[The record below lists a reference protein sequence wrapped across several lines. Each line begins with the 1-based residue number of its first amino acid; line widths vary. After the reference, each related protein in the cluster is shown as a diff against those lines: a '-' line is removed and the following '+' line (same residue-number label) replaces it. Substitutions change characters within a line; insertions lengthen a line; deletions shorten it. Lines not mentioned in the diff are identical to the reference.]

1 LRVVTVYGGAS
12 YTGATQVE
20 YKIDATAQTIQI
32 AERDPGLNGAAAY
45 IGMTYTYLDAHTLQA
60 TVVCNSSSST
70 PASQYYYSWVVGS
83 PSKLT
88 LTGAGSSNVLTIF

>member
-1 LRVVTVYGGAS
+1 
-12 YTGATQVE
+12 
-20 YKIDATAQTIQI
+20 
-32 AERDPGLNGAAAY
+32 LNGAAAY

-70 PASQYYYSWVVGS
+70 PASQYYYSWVVGN

-88 LTGAGSSNVLTIF
+88 MTGVGSSSVLTIF